1 MNCLASSI
9 LSADFSRL
17 GQQVKELEEAGAGYL
32 HIDVMD
38 GNFVPNISCGIPVIR
53 SVRPCSGQIF
63 DVHLMVEEPIRYVH
77 EFADCGA
84 DIITVHAEACRH
96 LDRTLE
102 RVREQGVK
110 TSVALNPATDLSV
123 LEYVLPGL
131 DMVVLMAVNPGF
143 GGQKFIPYVLDK
155 VRNLRH
161 ILDDRG
167 LDTDIEVDGG
177 ITLSNVGKVLEAGAN
192 IVVSG
197 NAVFQGDI
205 SENVRK
211 FLKQMGE

>member
-1 MNCLASSI
+1 MNCLAPSI

-17 GQQVKELEEAGAGYL
+17 GQQVKELEEAGAEYL

-38 GNFVPNISCGIPVIR
+38 GTFVPNISVGMPVIR
-53 SVRPCSGQIF
+53 SIRPCSGQVF
-63 DVHLMVEEPIRYVH
+63 DVHLRGEEPIRYIQD
-77 EFADCGA
+77 FADCGA
-84 DIITVHAEACRH
+84 DVITIHAEACRH

-102 RVREQGVK
+102 KIREQGVR

-123 LEYVLPGL
+123 LEYLLPGL

-143 GGQKFIPYVLDK
+143 GGQQFIPYVLEK
-155 VRNLRH
+155 IRNLRR
-161 ILDDRG
+161 ILDRRG
-167 LDTDIEVDGG
+167 LNTDIEVDGG

>member
-1 MNCLASSI
+1 MNCLAPSI

-17 GQQVKELEEAGAGYL
+17 GQQVKELEEAGAEYL

-38 GNFVPNISCGIPVIR
+38 GTFVPNISVGMPVIR
-53 SVRPCSGQIF
+53 SIRPCSGQVF
-63 DVHLMVEEPIRYVH
+63 DVHLMVEEPIRYIQD
-77 EFADCGA
+77 FADCGA
-84 DIITVHAEACRH
+84 DVITIPAEACRH

-102 RVREQGVK
+102 KIRDQGVR

-123 LEYVLPGL
+123 LEYLLPGL

-143 GGQKFIPYVLDK
+143 GGQQFIPYVLEK
-155 VRNLRH
+155 IRNLRR
-161 ILDDRG
+161 ILDRRG
-167 LDTDIEVDGG
+167 LNTDIEVDGG